1 MRALAS
7 WFRVSLASAAVL
19 AVSACSEESPPAPG
33 GKSGPFPDQI
43 LSDFSTEMTK
53 GEFRSA
59 LIQADK
65 GVLYRKRDSML
76 MVKLVAKLY
85 DAQGNYSSTLASDS
99 GLLRERQK
107 RMVAHGHVTV
117 DTHDSLHLKSD
128 SLFWYGELSTGKDS
142 TLERYMVAKGKVYL
156 VTRDSVQLWTDTLL
170 WDDVHRN
177 VATDAFVTIVR
188 QERDTLRG
196 YGLRSD
202 DQLERITI
210 QESVSGTMREK
221 KRASGTDSA
230 GP

>member
-1 MRALAS
+1 MRSIAGWLL
-7 WFRVSLASAAVL
+7 VSFLLLLPVG
-19 AVSACSEESPPAPG
+19 CEQDSPPAPG
-33 GKSGPFPDQI
+33 VKSGPFPDQI
-43 LSDFSTEMTK
+43 LTNFKTEMTK

-76 MVKLVAKLY
+76 MVKLEAKLY
-85 DAQGNYSSTLASDS
+85 DAQGVYSSTLASDS

-107 RMVAHGHVTV
+107 RMVAHGHVSV
-117 DTHDSLHLKSD
+117 ETHDSLHLKSD
-128 SLFWYGELSTGKDS
+128 SLFWYGELSTGSDS
-142 TLERYMVAKGKVYL
+142 SLQRYMVAKGQVYL

-170 WDDVHRN
+170 WDDIRRN

-188 QERDTLRG
+188 EDRDTLRG

-210 QESVSGTMREK
+210 ERSVSGTMREK
-221 KRASGTDSA
+221 KQ
-230 GP
+230 

>member
-1 MRALAS
+1 MRTVAGWLL
-7 WFRVSLASAAVL
+7 VSLLLLLPAG
-19 AVSACSEESPPAPG
+19 CEQETPPAPG

-43 LSDFSTEMTK
+43 LTNFKTEMTK

-59 LIQADK
+59 LIEAEK
-65 GVLYRKRDSML
+65 GVHYRKRDSML
-76 MVKLVAKLY
+76 MVKLSAKLY
-85 DAQGNYSSTLASDS
+85 DAQGNYSSTLVSDS

-107 RMVAHGHVTV
+107 RMVAHGHVSV

-128 SLFWYGELSTGKDS
+128 SLFWYGELSSGQDS
-142 TLERYMVAKGKVYL
+142 ALERYMVAKGQVYL

-170 WDDVHRN
+170 WDDVQRN

-188 QERDTLRG
+188 QDRDTLRG

-210 QESVSGTMREK
+210 ERSVSGTMRD
-221 KRASGTDSA
+221 KR
-230 GP
+230 P

>member
-1 MRALAS
+1 MHRTWSVPLVALLLVAS
-7 WFRVSLASAAVL
+7 
-19 AVSACSEESPPAPG
+19 CEQDSPPAPG
-33 GKSGPFPDQI
+33 VKSGPFPDQI
-43 LSDFSTEMTK
+43 LTNFKTEMTK

-59 LIQADK
+59 LIEAEK

-76 MVKLVAKLY
+76 LVQLVARLY

-107 RMVAHGHVTV
+107 RMVANGHVTV

-128 SLFWYGELSTGKDS
+128 SLFWYGELTVGRDS
-142 TLERYMVAKGKVYL
+142 VLERYMVAKGQVHL
-156 VTRDSVQLWTDTLL
+156 LTRDSVQLWTDTLL
-170 WDDVHRN
+170 WDDIHRN

-188 QERDTLRG
+188 QDRDTLRG

-210 QESVSGTMREK
+210 QRSVSGTIRE
-221 KRASGTDSA
+221 R
-230 GP
+230 